1 MSSSRSSSL
10 NGYGCLDIRKTDSRT
25 GSLLVGG
32 VSGSPGSMTMNSYKN
47 IPLWENTRRIKVLQE
62 FRPAQ
67 PIVKL
72 RHYRKLAFLLIA
84 LIVLAGFQPEPAKTQ
99 DIEQLRK
106 DAEQGNASAQYSLG
120 VMYNNGEG
128 VPQDHQEAV
137 IWWRK
142 AAEQGNVKAQY
153 SLGVSYDTGEGVPQ
167 ATSKPTSGLTWQLHE
182 LKRTRRTSG

>member
-1 MSSSRSSSL
+1 
-10 NGYGCLDIRKTDSRT
+10 
-25 GSLLVGG
+25 
-32 VSGSPGSMTMNSYKN
+32 MNSYKN

-106 DAEQGNASAQYSLG
+106 AAEQGNASAQYSLG
-120 VMYNNGEG
+120 VMYNTGEGVPQDYQEAVSWYHKAAEQGHASAQYNLGVRYVNGEG
-128 VPQDHQEAV
+128 VPQDYQEAV
-137 IWWRK
+137 SWWRK
-142 AAEQGNVKAQY
+142 AAEQGDAIAQY
-153 SLGVSYDTGEGVPQ
+153 NLGVSYDNRRGCAPGLRPSPQ
-167 ATSKPTSGLTWQLHE
+167 VG
-182 LKRTRRTSG
+182 